1 MEVPLEL
8 EQKAVS
14 MSGALGM
21 SEGQAAFLRPV
32 FLLLN
37 HHHRQLKQN

>member
-21 SEGQAAFLRPV
+21 SEGNVR
-32 FLLLN
+32 LLF
-37 HHHRQLKQN
+37 